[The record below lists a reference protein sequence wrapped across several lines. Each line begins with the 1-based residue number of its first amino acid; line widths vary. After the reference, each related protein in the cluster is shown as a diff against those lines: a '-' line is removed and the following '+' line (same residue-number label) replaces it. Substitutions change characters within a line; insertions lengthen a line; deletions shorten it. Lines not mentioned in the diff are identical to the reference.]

1 MLGQIPVFEMLMGP
15 AKPYVYILATIMGR
29 EVSKIAVIGKIQYDL
44 KILLKSLVSERKTN
58 DKA

>member
-1 MLGQIPVFEMLMGP
+1 MLGQIPGFEMLMIPATLYVDILGP
-15 AKPYVYILATIMGR
+15 IMGR

-44 KILLKSLVSERKTN
+44 KILLKSSVSERKTN

>member
-1 MLGQIPVFEMLMGP
+1 MLGQIPGFEMLMIPATLYVDILGP
-15 AKPYVYILATIMGR
+15 IMGR

>member
-1 MLGQIPVFEMLMGP
+1 MLMGP
-15 AKPYVYILATIMGR
+15 AKPYVYILAPIMGR

>member
-1 MLGQIPVFEMLMGP
+1 LLGQIPGFEMLMIPATLYVDILGP
-15 AKPYVYILATIMGR
+15 IMGR

-44 KILLKSLVSERKTN
+44 KILLKSSVSERKTN

>member
-1 MLGQIPVFEMLMGP
+1 MLGQIPGFEMLMGP
-15 AKPYVYILATIMGR
+15 AKPYVYILAPIMGR
-29 EVSKIAVIGKIQYDL
+29 KVSKIAVIGKIQYDL